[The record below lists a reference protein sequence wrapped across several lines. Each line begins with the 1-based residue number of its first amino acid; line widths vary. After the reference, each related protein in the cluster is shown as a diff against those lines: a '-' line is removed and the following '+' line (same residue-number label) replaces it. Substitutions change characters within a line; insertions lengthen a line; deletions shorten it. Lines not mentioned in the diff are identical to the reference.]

1 MKKALTGLLCGIM
14 ILSVATGCGSKE
26 NNTDNNLGNVD
37 VDLSVDENAEKT
49 VSCNL
54 VSSTS
59 KENPYTYEIVMPNWK
74 RYTFLS
80 EATTDKQECKEGK
93 LTKSTYVYGDGF
105 KIYIS
110 YDLDSEAISYF
121 PDFKESVK
129 DSLLYGR
136 VGSPELQGDENGY
149 WYSYMAKDNKID
161 YKEND
166 ENDLTIRISKET
178 DIVEENYKKRYVLK
192 IAIGV
197 LYDTEEGKARLNY
210 LLEELKDIYKDTYN
224 IDLTELSVDMIKK

>member
-1 MKKALTGLLCGIM
+1 MKKVIAGLLCGIIM
-14 ILSVATGCGSKE
+14 IGVATGCGQKE
-26 NNTDNNLGNVD
+26 NNSDSGLNKID
-37 VDLSVDENAEKT
+37 VDLTIDESVDRT
-49 VSCNL
+49 ISCNL

-105 KIYIS
+105 KIYIG

-121 PDFKESVK
+121 PNFKESVTS
-129 DSLLYGR
+129 SLLYPR
-136 VGSPELQGDENGY
+136 VGSPTLYGNENGY
-149 WYSYMAKDNKID
+149 WYSYMAKDNKIE

-166 ENDLTIRISKET
+166 ENDFYAMISKET
-178 DIVEENYKKRYVLK
+178 DIVEENYKKRYVLD
-192 IAIGV
+192 ITIQAM
-197 LYDTEEGKARLNY
+197 YETEEGKARLNY
-210 LLEELKDIYKDTYN
+210 LFNELKDIYKDTYN